1 MGDAINSA
9 AGVPNLDQRAEVH
22 TASVPTDANGDGST
36 TVSWDREFEGNVR
49 VFVEPDEVCTT
60 AVTAKGDSQATV
72 AVGGATADSS
82 VSVEVAAF
90 GDD

>member
-1 MGDAINSA
+1 MPDAVNSA
-9 AGVPNLDQRAEVH
+9 AGAPNLNQRAEVH
-22 TASVPTDANGDGST
+22 TASVSTDANGDGST

-60 AVTAKGDSQATV
+60 AVTSKGNSQATV

-82 VSVEVAAF
+82 VSVEVVAF